1 MAYKNTIRVA
11 EFEKLYYDNEKPFQQ
26 KHWQA
31 LFNYQELQNKNCI
44 NRVEY
49 FRVLPKGIQFLNY
62 VGVIQAGNLTIEV
75 LPKTDR
81 NKTTASNESI
91 GELNADDEKD
101 RLKWHNVLLK
111 MLNECS
117 LLKINQVDRA
127 NLNLK
132 NNSILDIYLKLFL
145 SETETLLHEG
155 LIKKYKSVESNKFAL
170 KGQLQFSKNISKNLV
185 HQERFYV
192 RHTEYN
198 SDNIFNRILL
208 KTICLIQKISNNTS
222 LVDLANR
229 LLIDFPELPDCA
241 VTKQTFDKLVYDRK
255 TERYKE
261 AMLISKMLLLNFR
274 PNITGGAENVIA
286 ILFDMNKLW
295 EEFVYRRLKKEEVN
309 FSMKVQR
316 QQSEAFW
323 QSSIKTSPNRIRP
336 DIVITQDTKTIIID
350 TKWKIVKDLLP
361 NDDDLKQM
369 FIYNLFWNC
378 NKSVLLYPSDNGG
391 KSYGDYH
398 DFTKVEMHAS
408 KCAIETISILDDN
421 NLLDKTLGNR
431 LAKIVLA

>member
-1 MAYKNTIRVA
+1 MASKNTIRVA

-31 LFNYQELQNKNCI
+31 LFNYQELQNKSSI

-81 NKTTASNESI
+81 NKTTASNTSI
-91 GELNADDEKD
+91 DELNADDEKD

-145 SETETLLHEG
+145 SEAETLLHEG
-155 LIKKYKSVESNKFAL
+155 LIKKYKSVENNKFAL

-208 KTICLIQKISNNTS
+208 KTICLIQKISNNNS

-241 VTKQTFDKLVYDRK
+241 VNKQTFDKLVYDRK

-274 PNITGGAENVIA
+274 PDITGVPK
-286 ILFDMNKLW
+286 M
-295 EEFVYRRLKKEEVN
+295 
-309 FSMKVQR
+309 
-316 QQSEAFW
+316 
-323 QSSIKTSPNRIRP
+323 
-336 DIVITQDTKTIIID
+336 
-350 TKWKIVKDLLP
+350 
-361 NDDDLKQM
+361 
-369 FIYNLFWNC
+369 
-378 NKSVLLYPSDNGG
+378 
-391 KSYGDYH
+391 
-398 DFTKVEMHAS
+398 
-408 KCAIETISILDDN
+408 
-421 NLLDKTLGNR
+421 
-431 LAKIVLA
+431 